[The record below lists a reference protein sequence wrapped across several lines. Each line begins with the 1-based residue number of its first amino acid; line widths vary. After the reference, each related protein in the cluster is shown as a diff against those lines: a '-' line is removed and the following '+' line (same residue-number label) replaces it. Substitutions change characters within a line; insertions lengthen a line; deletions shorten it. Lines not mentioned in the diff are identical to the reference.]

1 MYKAKEELDGYEI
14 NGKKKLNFISRR
26 MALEAQADHEADP
39 DHEVDHDR
47 TDHDQ
52 EDPEEEVT
60 VDQTP
65 VHDLDEH
72 NSPCNYS
79 SYSQKSDQLVL
90 LST

>member
-1 MYKAKEELDGYEI
+1 MDMKSMG
-14 NGKKKLNFISRR
+14 KKLNFISRR

-72 NSPCNYS
+72 NSLHAITVRTLRS
-79 SYSQKSDQLVL
+79 RTLVL